1 MNYLNSKSTES
12 VTMKMFGNQKL
23 NQISSE
29 KTLLPTSPP
38 LCEHFARKIGS
49 ENLIRILFRHNG

>member
-1 MNYLNSKSTES
+1 
-12 VTMKMFGNQKL
+12 MKMFGNQKL